1 MKNKNKNSLV
11 ALIQATLVPLLSGVS
26 LLVGR
31 DRRGLGPGAWMDHLG
46 PPSHSL
52 VLHVVGLSTLSRH
65 GLVSTEV
72 LVVVRRGLPLLAELV
87 TKPDSKQLS
96 HDLHDDQEH
105 EEPTGALGELA
116 RVDGHTDDVH
126 HHGHWLQ
133 DQV

>member
-87 TKPDSKQLS
+87 TKPDSNS
-96 HDLHDDQEH
+96 F
-105 EEPTGALGELA
+105 PTIFMMTRNTGTHRCSWRTCQSRWTYG
-116 RVDGHTDDVH
+116 
-126 HHGHWLQ
+126 
-133 DQV
+133 